1 MSTYDIS
8 VVMPALNEQANLER
22 AVEETVEAFKKLE
35 INGEIVLINDGSQD
49 QTGAIGDRL
58 AQKYSFIQVIHHARP
73 NGIGGSFW
81 EGAHKSRGDVVT
93 MLPGDGEND
102 PIEILRYLPLMKEV
116 DIVVPFV
123 YNLEVRGRRRRWI
136 SRLYKAIINLSFG
149 MLLNY
154 MNGTVMYRRSVL
166 LSLTLKARGFFYQTE
181 LLIKAIRMGYL
192 YAEVPYALGTRSS
205 GKSKAT
211 TLKSLFRLM
220 RDYLRTVYQIY
231 VSDRKKPILIPQA
244 TATNERRTHVQM
256 ALAHSVQEIHL

>member
-1 MSTYDIS
+1 MPQYDIS
-8 VVMPALNEQANLER
+8 VVMPALNEQANLEV
-22 AVEETVEAFKKLE
+22 AVIETVDAFTKLG
-35 INGEIVLINDGSQD
+35 INGEIVLINDGSSD
-49 QTGAIGDRL
+49 STGEIADRM
-58 AQKYSFIQVIHHARP
+58 AKIYPFIQVIHHTKP

-81 EGAHKSRGDVVT
+81 EGAHSARGDVVT

-102 PIEILRYLPLMKEV
+102 PTEILRYLPLMKQV

-211 TLKSLFRLM
+211 TLKSLMRLS
-220 RDYLRTVYQIY
+220 RDYLRTVYQVY
-231 VSDRKKPILIPQA
+231 VSERKKRVEIPMA
-244 TATNERRTHVQM
+244 TATNERRAQM
-256 ALAHSVQEIHL
+256 AISAHPTPKELSI